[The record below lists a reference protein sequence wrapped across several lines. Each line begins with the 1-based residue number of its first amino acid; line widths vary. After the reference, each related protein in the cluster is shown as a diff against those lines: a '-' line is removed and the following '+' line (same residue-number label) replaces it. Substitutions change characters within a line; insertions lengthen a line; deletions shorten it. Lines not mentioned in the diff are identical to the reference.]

1 VDGNIILQ
9 HFMINQSLTHSMRNT
24 LASVI
29 IKNELKD
36 GLDAKIS
43 KNRFI
48 HLAAGNI
55 YKLSD

>member
-1 VDGNIILQ
+1 MDGNMILQ
-9 HFMINQSLTHSMRNT
+9 HFMINQSLCHSIRNT

-29 IKNELKD
+29 IKHELKD
-36 GLDAKIS
+36 GLDAKIT

-48 HLAAGNI
+48 YLAAGNI

>member
-1 VDGNIILQ
+1 MILH
-9 HFMINQSLTHSMRNT
+9 HFMINQSLTHSIRNT

-29 IKNELKD
+29 IKHELKD
-36 GLDAKIS
+36 GLDAKIT

-48 HLAAGNI
+48 HLAKGNI